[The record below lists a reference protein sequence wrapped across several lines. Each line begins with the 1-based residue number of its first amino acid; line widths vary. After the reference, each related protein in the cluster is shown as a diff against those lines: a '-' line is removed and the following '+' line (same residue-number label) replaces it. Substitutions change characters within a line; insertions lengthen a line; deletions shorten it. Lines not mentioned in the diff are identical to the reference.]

1 MITPPATEANIFTPT
16 QAQQHSSLDPGGR
29 LDTGCEPVINSEGMG
44 WVLSHEVPDGA
55 DNLDDGTSTSDS

>member
-16 QAQQHSSLDPGGR
+16 RAQQHSSLDPGGL

-44 WVLSHEVPDGA
+44 RVPYPEIPGGA
-55 DNLDDGTSTSDS
+55 DNLDEGTSISDS